1 MSRAFDPIRDPL
13 DLLEITDPSLLS
25 DTELHDLKSLVR
37 PILVTD
43 EPVPHD
49 VHNRLLG
56 IAPLAWRVRDYL
68 LKLLEEIERE
78 QERREKPRDP

>member
-1 MSRAFDPIRDPL
+1 MPDPL
-13 DLLEITDPSLLS
+13 DLLEVTDLSLLPDS
-25 DTELHDLKSLVR
+25 ELHELESLVR

-68 LKLLEEIERE
+68 LKLLGEIERE
-78 QERREKPRDP
+78 EELREKPRDP